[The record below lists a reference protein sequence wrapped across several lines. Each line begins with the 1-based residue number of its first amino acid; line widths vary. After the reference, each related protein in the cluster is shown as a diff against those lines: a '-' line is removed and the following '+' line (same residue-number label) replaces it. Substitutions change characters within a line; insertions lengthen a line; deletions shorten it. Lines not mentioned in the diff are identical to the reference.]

1 MLFDPENDIVKL
13 CAQGMAL
20 EGEGKSEEAS
30 VIFLKAWNDASN
42 DVEKFTAAHYV
53 ARHQTSVEDKLMWD
67 IKALNIAL
75 NIQDEYVQSTFPS
88 LYLNIAKC
96 YEDLNDYELAGE
108 NYRSALFYS
117 NQQPDTGYNH
127 MIKGGIL
134 NGIKRL
140 DTYKTNFKDEE
151 SNT

>member
-13 CAQGMAL
+13 CAHGMAL

-30 VIFLKAWNDASN
+30 GVFMKAWNEATN

-53 ARHQTSVEDKLMWD
+53 ARHQHSVADKLIWD
-67 IKALNIAL
+67 KKALEIAL
-75 NIQDEYVQSTFPS
+75 NIEDEQIQSMFPS

-108 NYRSALFYS
+108 NYQSAILYS